1 MGVKVNGARTFL
13 EIMAKACRLSHLPGF
28 ALGINRILGP
38 DAATDMLAVWGPTC
52 TLVESLIASDDYF
65 NKRDAT
71 LPDSS
76 GSEDGPF
83 G

>member
-1 MGVKVNGARTFL
+1 MGVTVNGARTFL
-13 EIMAKACRLSHLPGF
+13 TIIAKACRLSHLPGF
-28 ALGINRILGP
+28 SLGVNRILGP
-38 DAATDMLAVWGPTC
+38 GAAEDLLAVWGPLC
-52 TLVESLIASDDYF
+52 ALVEGLIASDDYF

-71 LPDSS
+71 LPDSE

>member
-1 MGVKVNGARTFL
+1 MGTNRNGARTFL
-13 EIMAKACRLSHLPGF
+13 FIMQKACRLSHIAGF
-28 ALGINRILGP
+28 RTGLTTILGP
-38 DAATDMLAVWGPTC
+38 DAAADFYALWTPACSML
-52 TLVESLIASDDYF
+52 ESIIALDDYF

-71 LPDSS
+71 LPDTD

>member
-1 MGVKVNGARTFL
+1 MGLTRNGARTFL
-13 EIMAKACRLSHLPGF
+13 FIMQRACKMSHLPGF
-28 ALGINRILGP
+28 AIGLDTILGP
-38 DAATDMLAVWGPTC
+38 GAGAEMLAVWAPVC
-52 TLVESLIASDDYF
+52 IFVEELISQDSVF

-71 LPDSS
+71 LPDED

>member
-1 MGVKVNGARTFL
+1 MGSSRNGARTFL
-13 EIMAKACRLSHLPGF
+13 TVIAHACRLSHLPGF
-28 ALGINRILGP
+28 RSGLDTILGP
-38 DAATDMLAVWGPTC
+38 DAAADLYGFWTPLCSFVD
-52 TLVESLIASDDYF
+52 SLIALDDWY

-71 LPDSS
+71 LPDTD